1 MSRSKRGGSG
11 LPVVVVSDLHV
22 GCELALMPEGGY
34 VSDNGNPKP
43 PSQIQNKLH
52 EWWKEFWSWAD
63 RETGGKYNVV
73 VNGDAIDGV
82 HHGSVSQWSHN
93 KDHQRGAAVQLL
105 MPVRERASQLWIV
118 RGTAAH
124 VGESGCDE
132 ETIARELKA
141 DRIGGRGSFS
151 HWQLFYG
158 CDDYLVH
165 FAHHISTSMSP
176 FAKSSGLQREM
187 ALGYMNSGRW
197 KDKPPD
203 VYVRSHRHECS
214 VVGEPSESGMTWC
227 WVTPP
232 WQLTTPYMHK
242 HPRGGA
248 MPEVG
253 GLLLKFGDE
262 GVYGKPWIR
271 RVSRPEEVRS

>member
-1 MSRSKRGGSG
+1 VGRKVEEH

-22 GCELALMPEGGY
+22 GCELALMPRDGY
-34 VSDNGNPKP
+34 CSDNASPKY
-43 PSQIQNKLH
+43 PSHLQESLH
-52 EWWKEFWSWAD
+52 DWWDEFWAWAEK
-63 RETGGKYNVV
+63 ETGGRFNVV

-82 HHGSVSQWSHN
+82 HHGAVSQWTQN
-93 KDHQRGAAVQLL
+93 LDHQRGACVELL
-105 MPVRERASQLWIV
+105 KPIRERANKLFII
-118 RGTAAH
+118 RGTQAH
-124 VGESGCDE
+124 VGQSANDE
-132 ETIARELKA
+132 ESIARELKA
-141 DRIGGRGSFS
+141 DRIGGKGPFS
-151 HWQLFYG
+151 HWQLFYWCG
-158 CDDYLVH
+158 DALVH

-176 FAKSSGLQREM
+176 FAKSSGLQREL
-187 ALGYMNSGRW
+187 ALGYLHSGRW
-197 KDKPPD
+197 KDRAPD

-253 GLLLKFGDE
+253 GLILKLGDN
-262 GVYGKPWIR
+262 GIYGKPWIR
-271 RVSRPEEVRS
+271 RVSRPEGVRA